1 MLVVP
6 PRAEVRHRPVDTQ
19 RLVLTPVE
27 PADAS
32 DLWNAVD
39 TSRAHLERWLP
50 WVPFNTDLDASWRY
64 CEASASDWDHARA
77 LRFTIRER
85 GTRRFLGVVG
95 LESLAHLHQSAE
107 LGYWL
112 RADGSRRGYM
122 TEAARATVAWAFKRL
137 NVHRVRVAAATDNFA
152 SLGVIRRLGFRFEGI
167 AREAERCQGRWLDH
181 SLFALLA
188 TDPMQT
194 GGARAFGGRAR
205 SAPPAPGPPRCPP
218 RFARRASTGPCL
230 LCARGRPSWRPG
242 CPGRGRP
249 RRPRR

>member
-6 PRAEVRHRPVDTQ
+6 PRADLRHRPLDTQ

-39 TSRAHLERWLP
+39 TSRAHLEKWLP

-112 RADGSRRGYM
+112 RADGARRGYM
-122 TEAARATVAWAFKRL
+122 TEAARATVLWAFKRL
-137 NVHRVRVAAATDNFA
+137 NAHRVRVAAATDNFA

-181 SLFALLA
+181 ALFALLA
-188 TDPMQT
+188 TDPMT
-194 GGARAFGGRAR
+194 A
-205 SAPPAPGPPRCPP
+205 
-218 RFARRASTGPCL
+218 T
-230 LCARGRPSWRPG
+230 
-242 CPGRGRP
+242 
-249 RRPRR
+249 